1 MKMESQIEIVIADDQ
16 RLFREG
22 LRMILHPEKGIHVVS
37 ETTNGL
43 QTIDVVSDLK
53 PDVVLLGIITPEIDG
68 IQIIPP
74 LREKSPKTK
83 VLMFTSSMDEAAIL
97 KALKVGAKGYLPK
110 DSSVSDLVKA
120 IQAVHEGEL
129 WIERK
134 LMSRLFDNEAV
145 AASIERNPRGR
156 TKEGLTQREQEVLRF
171 LSKGFT
177 NKEIAQ
183 DLFISE
189 KTVKCHLNSIFKKLK
204 VTRRL
209 QAILYA
215 IKRGLS

>member
-1 MKMESQIEIVIADDQ
+1 
-16 RLFREG
+16 
-22 LRMILHPEKGIHVVS
+22 MILHPEKGIHVVS
-37 ETTNGL
+37 EATNGL

-53 PDVVLLGIITPEIDG
+53 PDVVLLRIITPEIDG

-83 VLMFTSSMDEAAIL
+83 VLMFTSFMDEAAIL

-134 LMSRLFDNEAV
+134 LMSRLFDNEAA

-156 TKEGLTQREQEVLRF
+156 TKEGLTQREQEVLRL
-171 LSKGFT
+171 LSKGLT

-189 KTVKCHLNSIFKKLK
+189 NTIKCHLNSVFKKLK

-215 IKRGLS
+215 TKKGLN